1 GGGAPPGGRAM
12 SFAPGPPSHPDRKAA
27 IPTRSSINEGHA
39 APGAKTSPAAAA
51 PPQQSP
57 SRAAYGIGKDTAPK
71 SWEERIGPTGLAIF
85 AVIACAIAWYVT
97 YRFF

>member
-1 GGGAPPGGRAM
+1 VQ
-12 SFAPGPPSHPDRKAA
+12 
-27 IPTRSSINEGHA
+27 
-39 APGAKTSPAAAA
+39 
-51 PPQQSP
+51 PQQTPARS
-57 SRAAYGIGKDTAPK
+57 AYGIGKDTAPK